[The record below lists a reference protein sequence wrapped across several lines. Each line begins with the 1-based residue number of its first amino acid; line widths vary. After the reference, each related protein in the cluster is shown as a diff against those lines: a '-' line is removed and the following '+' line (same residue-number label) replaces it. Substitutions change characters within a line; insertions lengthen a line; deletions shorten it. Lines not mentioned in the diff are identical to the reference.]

1 MTVAPPRP
9 GSTAPSQ
16 GCATASSTASG
27 PAWRLRRQGLRR
39 LSLAA
44 LLLCSLTGACRRDA
58 STQLENA
65 DRLLALGESKR
76 AIVEYQSAINIEPS
90 ARAQRGLGLAY
101 EALSAFAE
109 SQRHLQAAVEAKPG
123 DVEAL
128 VGLARVYTRFGEY
141 EKARERLLSAL
152 EQDPNHDPAI
162 LLLGVYAETRA
173 QIQQAV
179 DLLEGGAERDRQSG
193 HSIGLESQVV
203 LADLMARLNQSDAAD
218 KLRENLRYLPLE
230 NPRLALDLAR
240 ASQHRD
246 NFELSRALLLPLV
259 EREPTNSDAWQALAE
274 AALELGKLAEASDA
288 VKHLGTRQQDP
299 GVRLLQ
305 ARLGL
310 SNGKEAESTAALRS
324 LLADLPLDLRH
335 ERAGV
340 RHVLSLALMDQRKLD
355 EAEATLRASLDEDPQ
370 DIESSL
376 TLARLQMRRDRP
388 EQAVHVLSALTDHH
402 GRLARAYLTLGEAQL
417 QASRLDLAEQAF
429 RRLWELAPHE
439 PDARYWLAI
448 TLRKRGQ
455 TDQARRLLDGNL
467 KRFATH
473 IGSLGALVQI
483 LEETQGANA
492 ARTFLIAYGRQH
504 EASPEVAHAE
514 GQWLLEHRDP
524 EHALTAFRRS
534 LSDNPAFL
542 PAATALSRFY
552 ARHERGQ
559 LAQAVIDAALAHSP
573 RELSLFLLAAQTAS
587 DLRRYEQARD
597 YCERGLAANPAHPL
611 ALAELAVLQAE
622 GLGDLPRAR
631 QLAEQAYQAAPSRPE
646 VLDALGW
653 VTHLSGDPSKALGYL
668 ETAAGARPEDAEIIY
683 HWGAALL
690 AAGQPVEANQKLSQ
704 VLKLDPLFPTAR
716 EIRALLARR

>member
-1 MTVAPPRP
+1 V
-9 GSTAPSQ
+9 
-16 GCATASSTASG
+16 CATASPTASG
-27 PAWRLRRQGLRR
+27 PATLPRRQAPRR
-39 LSLAA
+39 RWLAA
-44 LLLCSLTGACRRDA
+44 LLFCSLGSACRRDA
-58 STQLENA
+58 STHLENA

-76 AIVEYQSAINIEPS
+76 AIVEYQNAINVEPS
-90 ARAQRGLGLAY
+90 AHAQRGLGLAY

-109 SQRHLQAAVEAKPG
+109 SQRHLQAALDAKPG
-123 DVEAL
+123 DLDAL
-128 VGLARVYTRFGEY
+128 VASARVYTRFGQY
-141 EKARERLLSAL
+141 EKAREQLLKAL

-179 DLLEGGAERDRQSG
+179 DLLDGRAERDRQSG

-203 LADLMARLNQSDAAD
+203 LADLMARLNLSDAAD
-218 KLRENLRYLPLE
+218 KLRESLRYLPLQ
-230 NPRLALDLAR
+230 NLHLALDLAR
-240 ASQHRD
+240 ASQDRD
-246 NFELSRALLLPLV
+246 NFELSRELLLPLV
-259 EREPTNSDAWQALAE
+259 EREPNNADAWQALAG
-274 AALELGKLAEASDA
+274 AAIELGKLAEARDA
-288 VKHLGTRQQDP
+288 MKHLSARQQDP

-324 LLADLPLDLRH
+324 LLADLPLDLRR

-340 RHVLSLALMDQRKLD
+340 RHVLSLALMDQRNLD
-355 EAEATLRASLDEDPQ
+355 EAEATLRASLEEDPQ

-376 TLARLQMRRDRP
+376 ALARLQMRRGRP
-388 EQAVHVLSALTDHH
+388 EQAVFVLSALTDHH

-417 QASRLDLAEQAF
+417 QALRLDLAEQAF

-439 PDARYWLAI
+439 PDARYWLAM
-448 TLRKRGQ
+448 TLRRRGQ

-473 IGSLGALVQI
+473 TGSLGALVQI

-492 ARTFLIAYGRQH
+492 AKTFLMTYGREH
-504 EASPEVAHAE
+504 EASPEVAHLE

-524 EHALTAFRRS
+524 EHALAAFRRA
-534 LSDNPAFL
+534 LANNPAFL

-559 LAQAVIDAALAHSP
+559 LAEAVIDAALAHSP
-573 RELSLFLLAAQTAS
+573 EELPLFLLAAHTAS
-587 DLRRYEQARD
+587 ELRRYEQARE
-597 YCERGLAANPAHPL
+597 YCERGLAANPGHPL

-622 GLGDLPRAR
+622 GLRDLPRAK
-631 QLAEQAYQAAPSRPE
+631 QLANQAYQAAPSRPE

-653 VTHLSGDPSKALGYL
+653 VTHLSGDSTKALGYL
-668 ETAAGARPEDAEIIY
+668 ETASEAQPQNADIIY

-690 AAGQPVEANQKLSQ
+690 AAGQPAEANQKLSQ

>member
-1 MTVAPPRP
+1 
-9 GSTAPSQ
+9 SQ
-16 GCATASSTASG
+16 GCGTATATASG
-27 PAWRLRRQGLRR
+27 PAALPRRRGRRWRGARWLGLAV
-39 LSLAA
+39 LSFCALA
-44 LLLCSLTGACRRDA
+44 SACRRDA
-58 STQLENA
+58 SPHLENA
-65 DRLLALGESKR
+65 DRLLALGENKQ
-76 AIVEYQSAINIEPS
+76 AIVEYQNAINVEPS

-109 SQRHLQAAVEAKPG
+109 SQRHLETALEAKPG

-128 VGLARVYTRFGEY
+128 VALARVYTRFGQY
-141 EKARERLLSAL
+141 EKAREKLLAAL

-179 DLLEGGAERDRQSG
+179 DLLDGRAERDRQSG
-193 HSIGLESQVV
+193 RSIGLESQLV
-203 LADLMARLNQSDAAD
+203 LVDLMARLNLSDAAD

-230 NPRLALDLAR
+230 NLRLALDLAR
-240 ASQHRD
+240 ASQERD

-259 EREPTNSDAWQALAE
+259 ERDPNNADAWQALAA
-274 AALELGKLAEASDA
+274 AALELGKLSEARDA
-288 VKHLGTRQQDP
+288 MKHLGARQQEP

-310 SNGKEAESTAALRS
+310 SNGKEAESTAALRA
-324 LLADLPLDLRH
+324 LLADLPPDLRQ
-335 ERAGV
+335 ERLGV

-355 EAEATLRASLDEDPQ
+355 EAEAALRANLEEDSQ
-370 DIESSL
+370 NIESSL
-376 TLARLQMRRDRP
+376 TLARLQMLRGRP
-388 EQAVHVLSALTDHH
+388 EQAVSVLSALTDHH

-439 PDARYWLAI
+439 PDARYWLAM
-448 TLRKRGQ
+448 TLRRRGQ

-473 IGSLGALVQI
+473 TQSLGALVQI

-492 ARTFLIAYGRQH
+492 AKTFLISYGREH
-504 EASPEVAHAE
+504 EASPEVAHLE
-514 GQWLLEHRDP
+514 GQWLLDHRDP
-524 EHALTAFRRS
+524 EHALIAFRRS
-534 LSDNPAFL
+534 LANSPAFL

-573 RELSLFLLAAQTAS
+573 EELSLFLLAAHTAS
-587 DLRRYEQARD
+587 DLRRYDLARD
-597 YCERGLAANPAHPL
+597 YCERALAVHPGHPL
-611 ALAELAVLQAE
+611 ALAELAALQAE
-622 GLGDLPRAR
+622 GLRDLPRAK
-631 QLAEQAYQAAPSRPE
+631 QLADQAYAAAPSSPE

-653 VTHLSGDPSKALGYL
+653 VTHLSGDPQGALGHL
-668 ETAAGARPEDAEIIY
+668 ETASGAQPENAQFIY

-690 AAGQPVEANQKLSQ
+690 AAGQPAAAKQKLSQ

-716 EIRALLARR
+716 EIRVLLARP